1 MAGHSKWSNIK
12 HKKKKEDKK
21 RNKLFNKHLRE
32 ISVAAREGG
41 GDPEMNPRLDTAIN
55 NAKSDNVPKDNIE
68 RAIKKGTG
76 ELDEG
81 DGKYEDATYEGY
93 GPGGIAYFIEVTTNN
108 YNRTVGE
115 IRHIFSSHGG
125 NLGTDGSVG
134 YLFEQKGMIRIKK
147 EEQDHEIDEE
157 EFMLKAID
165 AGAED
170 IDTDGDVLNVTTGRE
185 SMYEVNDELE
195 DMGYDIDSAEL
206 IRIPMTEV
214 KVDSGVAESNFKLIE
229 KFEDNDDVSNVFTN
243 MKMDDETL
251 AIAEQMD

>member
-12 HKKKKEDKK
+12 HKKAKEDKK
-21 RNKLFNKHLRE
+21 RAKIFNKHLRE
-32 ISVAAREGG
+32 ITVAAREGG

-115 IRHIFSSHGG
+115 IRHIFSKHGG

-134 YLFEQKGMIRIKK
+134 YLFEQKGMIRIP
-147 EEQDHEIDEE
+147 IDEADE
-157 EFMLKAID
+157 DAFMLDAID

-170 IDTDGDVLNVTTGRE
+170 IETDEEDGFFGVTTARE
-185 SMYEVNDELE
+185 AMYEVQDNLKEQ
-195 DMGYDIDSAEL
+195 GYEVESAEL
-206 IRIPMTEV
+206 VRIPSTEV
-214 KVDSGVAESNFKLIE
+214 KVESDTAESNFKLMAA
-229 KFEDNDDVSNVFTN
+229 FDDNDDVSSVFTN
-243 MKMDDETL
+243 MKMDEETL
-251 AIAEQMD
+251 AIGEQID

>member
-1 MAGHSKWSNIK
+1 
-12 HKKKKEDKK
+12 
-21 RNKLFNKHLRE
+21 KHLRE

-41 GDPEMNPRLDTAIN
+41 GDPEMNARLDTAIN
-55 NAKSDNVPKDNIE
+55 NAKSDNVPKDNIK

-81 DGKYEDATYEGY
+81 DGRYEDATYEGY

-134 YLFEQKGMIRIKK
+134 YLFEQQGMIHINP
-147 EEQDHEIDEE
+147 ESYDEE
-157 EFMLKAID
+157 TFMVDAID
-165 AGAED
+165 AGAEE
-170 IDTDGDVLNVTTGRE
+170 IDTDGEFFNVTTTRE
-185 SMYEVNDELE
+185 TMYEVGDELE
-195 DMGYDIDSAEL
+195 EAGYDIESAAL

-214 KVDSGVAESNFKLIE
+214 KAETGIAESNFTLMD
-229 KFEDNDDVSNVFTN
+229 KFEENDDVSDVFTN

-251 AIAEQMD
+251 AIAEQAD

>member
-12 HKKKKEDKK
+12 HKKAKEDKK
-21 RNKLFNKHLRE
+21 RAKIFNKHLRE
-32 ISVAAREGG
+32 ITVAAREGG
-41 GDPEMNPRLDTAIN
+41 GDPEMNPRLDTAIS

-81 DGKYEDATYEGY
+81 EGRYEDATYEGY

-115 IRHIFSSHGG
+115 IRHIFSKHGG

-134 YLFEQKGMIRIKK
+134 YLFEQKGMIRIPISNT
-147 EEQDHEIDEE
+147 DDE
-157 EFMLKAID
+157 EFMLNAID

-170 IDTDGDVLNVTTGRE
+170 IEVDDDFFAIITGRE
-185 SMYEVNDELE
+185 AMYDVRDNLE
-195 DMGYDIDSAEL
+195 SQDYDIESAEL
-206 IRIPMTEV
+206 VRIPMTEV
-214 KVDSGVAESNFKLIE
+214 AVEEQTAVSNFKLMSA
-229 KFEDNDDVSNVFTN
+229 FDDNDDVSNVFTN
-243 MKMDDETL
+243 MQMDEETL
-251 AIAEQMD
+251 TIGEQVK

>member
-12 HKKKKEDKK
+12 HKKAKEDKK
-21 RNKLFNKHLRE
+21 RNKIFNKHLRE

-41 GDPEMNPRLDTAIN
+41 GDPEMNARLDTAIN

-81 DGKYEDATYEGY
+81 DGRYEDATYEGY

-115 IRHIFSSHGG
+115 IRHIFSSQGG

-147 EEQDHEIDEE
+147 DDQDEE
-157 EFMLKAID
+157 EFMLNAID
-165 AGAED
+165 AGAEE
-170 IDTDGDVLNVTTGRE
+170 IDTEGEFFNVTTARE
-185 SMYEVNDELE
+185 AMYEVREELE
-195 DMGYDIDSAEL
+195 EMDYEIESAEL

-214 KVDSGVAESNFKLIE
+214 KVDRDVAESNFKLMD

-243 MKMDDETL
+243 MEMDEETL

>member
-12 HKKKKEDKK
+12 HKKAREDKK
-21 RNKLFNKHLRE
+21 RAKIFNKHLRE

-41 GDPEMNPRLDTAIN
+41 GDPEMNARLDTAIE

-81 DGKYEDATYEGY
+81 DGRYEDATYEGY

-115 IRHIFSSHGG
+115 IRHIFTAHGG
-125 NLGTDGSVG
+125 NLGTDGSVA
-134 YLFEQKGMIRIKK
+134 YLFEQKGSIRVKK
-147 EEQDHEIDEE
+147 EDHEEE
-157 EFMLKAID
+157 DFMLNAID
-165 AGAED
+165 AGAEE
-170 IDTDGDVLNVTTGRE
+170 IDSEDDFFVVTTARE
-185 SMYEVNDELE
+185 SMYKVRDKLE
-195 DMGYDIDSAEL
+195 EMSYEIDSAEL
-206 IRIPMTEV
+206 VRIPTTEV
-214 KVDSGVAESNFKLIE
+214 KVEADVAESNFKLME

-243 MKMDDETL
+243 MKMDEETL

>member
-12 HKKKKEDKK
+12 HKKAKEDKK
-21 RNKLFNKHLRE
+21 RAKIFNKHLRE

-41 GDPEMNPRLDTAIN
+41 GDPEMNPRLDTAID

-81 DGKYEDATYEGY
+81 DGRYEDATYEGY

-115 IRHIFSSHGG
+115 IRHIFTSHGG

-134 YLFEQKGMIRIKK
+134 YLFEQKGMIRVK
-147 EEQDHEIDEE
+147 EENHDEE
-157 EFMLKAID
+157 EFMLNAID
-165 AGAED
+165 AGAEE
-170 IDTDGDVLNVTTGRE
+170 IDTEGEFFNVTTGRE
-185 SMYEVNDELE
+185 TMYDVRDDLE
-195 DMGYDIDSAEL
+195 EMDYEIESAEL

-214 KVDSGVAESNFKLIE
+214 KVEADVAESNFKLMD
-229 KFEDNDDVSNVFTN
+229 KFEDNDDVSDVFTN
-243 MKMDDETL
+243 MKMDEETL
-251 AIAEQMD
+251 AIAEEMD

>member
-12 HKKKKEDKK
+12 HKKAKEDKK
-21 RNKLFNKHLRE
+21 RAKIFNKHLRE
-32 ISVAAREGG
+32 ITVAAREGG

-81 DGKYEDATYEGY
+81 EGRYEDATYEGY

-115 IRHIFSSHGG
+115 IRHIFSTFGG

-134 YLFEQKGMIRIKK
+134 YLFEQKGMIRIPIDG
-147 EEQDHEIDEE
+147 QDEE
-157 EFMLKAID
+157 EFMLEAID

-170 IDTDGDVLNVTTGRE
+170 IETGDDFFALTTGRE
-185 SMYEVNDELE
+185 SMYKVRDNLKDQGHEIE
-195 DMGYDIDSAEL
+195 SAEL
-206 IRIPMTEV
+206 VRIPSTEV
-214 KVDSGVAESNFKLIE
+214 KVDEQTAESNFKLMSE
-229 KFEDNDDVSNVFTN
+229 FDDNDDVSNVFTN
-243 MKMDDETL
+243 MKMDEETL
-251 AIAEQMD
+251 AIGEQID

>member
-12 HKKKKEDKK
+12 HKKAKEDKK

-41 GDPEMNPRLDTAIN
+41 GDPEMNPRLDTAIE

-81 DGKYEDATYEGY
+81 DGAYEDATYEGY
-93 GPGGIAYFIEVTTNN
+93 GPGGIAFFIEVTTNN
-108 YNRTVGE
+108 YNRTVGS
-115 IRHIFSSHGG
+115 IRHIFTSLGG
-125 NLGTDGSVG
+125 NLGTDGSVD

-147 EEQDHEIDEE
+147 DEHDVDEE
-157 EFMLKAID
+157 EFMLEAID

-170 IDTDGDVLNVTTGRE
+170 IDADGEFFNVTTGRE
-185 SMYEVNDELE
+185 SMYEVRDELE
-195 DMGYDIDSAEL
+195 DLDYEIESAEL

-214 KVDSGVAESNFKLIE
+214 KVEPDVAESNFKLMN
-229 KFEDNDDVSNVFTN
+229 KFEDDDDVSNVFTN
-243 MKMDDETL
+243 MKMDEETL

>member
-12 HKKKKEDKK
+12 HKKAKEDKK
-21 RNKLFNKHLRE
+21 RNKIFNKHMRE

-41 GDPEMNPRLDTAIN
+41 GDPEMNPRLDTAIE

-81 DGKYEDATYEGY
+81 DGRYEDATYEGY

-108 YNRTVGE
+108 YNRTVGD
-115 IRHIFSSHGG
+115 IRHIFTSHGG
-125 NLGTDGSVG
+125 NLGTDGSVD

-147 EEQDHEIDEE
+147 EEHDVDEE
-157 EFMLKAID
+157 EFMLNAID
-165 AGAED
+165 AGAEE
-170 IDTDGDVLNVTTGRE
+170 IDTDGEVFNITTAREEMYDVR
-185 SMYEVNDELE
+185 DQLE
-195 DMGYDIDSAEL
+195 EMNFDIESAEL

-214 KVDSGVAESNFKLIE
+214 KVETDVAESNFKLID

-243 MKMDDETL
+243 MKMDEETL

>member
-12 HKKKKEDKK
+12 HKKAKEDKK
-21 RNKLFNKHLRE
+21 RAKIFNKHLRE
-32 ISVAAREGG
+32 ITVSAREGG
-41 GDPEMNPRLDTAIN
+41 GDPGMNARLSVAID

-81 DGKYEDATYEGY
+81 DGRYEDATYEGY

-115 IRHIFSSHGG
+115 IRHIFSKHNG

-134 YLFEQKGMIRIKK
+134 YLFEQKGMIRVKA
-147 EEQDHEIDEE
+147 EDHNED

-170 IDTDGDVLNVTTGRE
+170 IEIDDDFFSVTTARE
-185 SMYEVNDELE
+185 HMYNVRNNLE
-195 DMGYDIDSAEL
+195 QLSFHIESAEL
-206 IRIPMTEV
+206 VRIPTTEV
-214 KVDSGVAESNFKLIE
+214 KVEADVAESNLKLME
-229 KFEDNDDVSNVFTN
+229 KFDDNDDVSNVFTN
-243 MKMDDETL
+243 MMMDEETL
-251 AIAEQMD
+251 MLAEQMD